1 MQKNACAAGFIPV
14 ATYRGPG
21 SGPAVTKIFR
31 VMKLTA
37 LLLTVVLLQVHAT
50 SSAQSVTLTGKDLP
64 LTKVFAAIKQQTGY
78 VVFYNRDMLADTR
91 PVSVSVRNMPL
102 GDLLDMLFS
111 EQPVGYV
118 IQDKTIILSRKSP
131 QPVYPAAQTGIT
143 VSGKLVTEDNTPMP
157 GVTVRIAGT
166 NRGTTTGADGV
177 FRLDVQYEEELQ
189 FSAIGYETLHLRLKK
204 GSIDELVVVSRDTKH
219 RAGASIIVPNAVN
232 AILRM
237 QRTTSQLDE
246 IQIKPYGITS
256 RRLTTGNIITVKGKD
271 LETQPVMNI
280 HQALEGRVPGLV
292 ITPSSGNSAAPL
304 KMEIRGRSVLNG
316 TMLVE
321 PLYVIDGVPFNT
333 LEIHPLR
340 KREVSNGSVQGGMTN
355 TKGENPLLFLNP
367 RDIESIDVLKDADA
381 TAIYGSRGA
390 NGVILITTRK
400 NKQGETS
407 FNLSVNRGT
416 TSIPRYLPLMDTK
429 QYLEVRREAHLLSGT
444 TPTIYNAP
452 DLMLWDTTSYTDWQ
466 RKLIGTGNQTNV
478 DARLSGGLLNTSYT
492 VGFNFYDQKELM
504 NNGGKN
510 QRSSFYVNLSHISS
524 NQKLRINAV
533 SRLSMTDVEAYSIN
547 NITALPPNAP
557 DIYLPNGEFNFV
569 PWRGEWMSNFPHS
582 SLKQPS
588 ESKSHTAVNS
598 LSVNYEVIRGLTF
611 STNAGY
617 SFNQNKNIMLGP
629 AASQDPFYA
638 PGAVV
643 YYGNSSS
650 SQWTLE
656 PQLSYQTPISLGMLN
671 VQVGGSM
678 QEVRGNSL
686 TQVGM
691 GYANDELLR
700 SIANAQMSMN
710 YDGQG
715 QYRYMGLFGIVGFRW
730 AEKYMINL
738 NARRDGSSR
747 FGPGR
752 QFGNFGSVGLAWI
765 ASSEPWLKSALP
777 AWMST
782 VKLRASAGLTGSDGI
797 GDYEYLS
804 RWGSFFGSSST
815 NGTKLYPYNG
825 VPGFHS
831 IRAPVQ
837 DFQWGSTSKTEAA
850 LLLGFLED
858 RINVEASFYRD
869 RSGKQLTSITLPEYT
884 GFSSILG
891 NWDAVIQ
898 NSGVEITAQGNVVR
912 NNDWNLNL
920 WFNISRNRNILAEY
934 PGLENSAYASQYLVG
949 KSLQLVYLLRY
960 TGVNPANGDY
970 TFEDRNKDGQITRT
984 GSGSIPQDAQDDRYI
999 EKDLTPR
1006 YTGGFGTNAS
1016 YRGWSLSMSF
1026 SFRSQVARNPFTTL
1040 ELGQMRN
1047 GILPKEVERDHWRKP
1062 GDQAQYARYT
1072 TFSNPNNGL
1081 MAISDGGYTDASYL
1095 KFTNVA
1101 LAYSLPAKLLK
1112 KLRLKGASVAIQ
1124 TQNLF
1129 TFTSYIGVDPV
1140 IQDVNNASPIPRTIS
1155 SNLSLT
1161 F

>member
-1 MQKNACAAGFIPV
+1 MQKNACAAGFFPV
-14 ATYRGPG
+14 AANRGPG
-21 SGPAVTKIFR
+21 SRSVITKIFR

-37 LLLTVVLLQVHAT
+37 LLLTVVLIHVHAS
-50 SSAQSVTLTGKDLP
+50 SSAQSVTLSGKDVS
-64 LTKVFAAIKQQTGY
+64 LTTVFAAIKQQTGY
-78 VVFYNRDMLADTR
+78 VVFYNRDMLNGAR
-91 PVSVSVRNMPL
+91 PVSFDVRDMPL
-102 GDLLDMLFS
+102 HELLDLLFK

-118 IQDKTIILSRKSP
+118 IQDKTIILSRKIP
-131 QPVYPAAQTGIT
+131 QPVYPEAQTGT
-143 VSGKLVTEDNTPMP
+143 PVSGKIVAEDNVPIP

-166 NRGTTTGADGV
+166 NRGTTTGGDGV
-177 FRLDVQYEEELQ
+177 FRIEVNYDEELQ
-189 FSAIGYETLHLRLKK
+189 MSAIGYEPLRLRVKK
-204 GSIDELVVVSRDTKH
+204 GNIDELVLVSPAKNS
-219 RAGASIIVPNAVN
+219 RAGDAIIVPNAVN

-237 QRTTSQLDE
+237 SRTSSQLDE

-256 RRLTTGNIITVKGKD
+256 RRLTTGNIISVKGKD
-271 LETQPVMNI
+271 LELQPVMNI

-340 KREVSNGSVQGGMTN
+340 KREMSNGSVQAGITN
-355 TKGENPLLFLNP
+355 TNGENPLLFLNP

-407 FNLSVNRGT
+407 FNLSINRGT
-416 TSIPRYLPLMDTK
+416 TSIPRYLPLMNTK
-429 QYLEVRREAHLLSGT
+429 QYLDVRREAHMLSGT

-466 RKLIGTGNQTNV
+466 RELIGTGNQTNV

-510 QRSSFYVNLSHISS
+510 QRSAFYVNLNHISS

-533 SRLSMTDVEAYSIN
+533 SRLSMTDVEAVSIN

-557 DIYLPNGEFNFV
+557 DIYLPNGDFNFV

-588 ESKSHTAVNS
+588 ESKSHVAMTS
-598 LSVNYEVIRGLTF
+598 LSVNYEIIRGLSFAT
-611 STNAGY
+611 TAGY
-617 SFNQNKNIMLGP
+617 SFNQNKNIMMGP

-638 PGAVV
+638 PGAIA
-643 YYGNSSS
+643 YYGNSNS

-656 PQLSYQTPISLGMLN
+656 PQLSYQAPISRGMLN
-671 VQVGGSM
+671 VQAGGSM

-686 TQVGM
+686 TQIGM

-700 SIANAQMSMN
+700 SVTNAQMSMT

-715 QYRYMGLFGIVGFRW
+715 QYRYMGLFGILGFRW
-730 AEKYMINL
+730 DEKYMINL

-752 QFGNFGSVGLAWI
+752 QFGNFGSLGLAWI

-777 AWMST
+777 AFVST

-858 RINVEASFYRD
+858 RISVEASFYRD

-884 GFSSILG
+884 GFGSILG

-898 NSGVEITAQGNVVR
+898 NSGVEIAAQGSVVR
-912 NNDWNLNL
+912 NNDWNVNL
-920 WFNISRNRNILAEY
+920 WFNFSRNRNILAEY
-934 PGLENSAYASQYLVG
+934 PGLENSAYASQYMIG
-949 KSLQLVYLLRY
+949 KPLQIVYLLRY
-960 TGVNPANGDY
+960 TGVNPATGDY
-970 TFEDRNKDGQITRT
+970 SFEDRNKDGMITRT
-984 GSGSIPQDAQDDRYI
+984 GSGKIPQDAQDDRYI
-999 EKDLTPR
+999 EKDLSPR
-1006 YTGGFGTNAS
+1006 YYGGFGMNTS
-1016 YRGWSLSMSF
+1016 YLGWSLNVSF
-1026 SFRSQVARNPFTTL
+1026 AYRSQIARNPFTTL

-1047 GILPKEVERDHWRKP
+1047 GMLPKEVEQHHWRKP

-1072 TFSNPNNGL
+1072 TFSNPNSTL
-1081 MAISDGGYTDASYL
+1081 MAMSDGGYTNASYL

-1101 LAYSLPAKLLK
+1101 LAYSLPGKLLRR
-1112 KLRLKGASVAIQ
+1112 LRLKGASVSVQ

-1140 IQDVNNASPIPRTIS
+1140 IQDINNASPIPRTIS